1 MPSAIGNAERDSSR
15 LALVSSPATALVIA
29 VTVASLH
36 PYPLPL
42 RVDRGDRRLD
52 ESRLAFAGVRLSVG
66 SRPSRSAWLPVTG
79 LLRVESTDM
88 AGHPSPLVPLATP
101 RQSGAAAAFRLFTEA
116 FSPDVHSGLPRG
128 KVTNAVSFL
137 WRWELAGHP
146 PSEQKA
152 ALITGP
158 LRRLPAS
165 GDLRPT
171 AAVRLRRPR
180 RRPMP
185 HSGHRPC
192 GISKDVAAKGAD
204 RQPRLLIRTR
214 RRSEMIGPE

>member
-152 ALITGP
+152 ALITGTAP
-158 LRRLPAS
+158 PATS
-165 GDLRPT
+165 ERGPPTHCGRSPPPT
-171 AAVRLRRPR
+171 ATTAHAPFATLVN
-180 RRPMP
+180 
-185 HSGHRPC
+185 
-192 GISKDVAAKGAD
+192 I
-204 RQPRLLIRTR
+204 TR
-214 RRSEMIGPE
+214 AG